1 MRFYKL
7 TSVLT
12 GDDYYIRPDMIEFY
26 RYTDDGVM
34 LSVNNIRL
42 EVSKSDFTNMLIL
55 EGIDVYWQTHN
66 TQHTIEFLLTI
77 KTISFY

>member
-7 TSVLT
+7 TSAIT
-12 GDDYYIRPDMIEFY
+12 GDVYYIRPDMIDFY

-34 LSVNNIRL
+34 MSVKNMRL
-42 EVSKSDFTNMLIL
+42 EVSKSSFTNMLIL
-55 EGIDVYWQTHN
+55 EGIDEYWH

>member
-7 TSVLT
+7 TSVIT
-12 GDDYYIRPDMIEFY
+12 GDSYYIRPDMIDFY

-34 LSVNNIRL
+34 MSVKNMRL
-42 EVSKSDFTNMLIL
+42 EVSKSSFTNMLIL
-55 EGIDVYWQTHN
+55 EGIDEYWHA
-66 TQHTIEFLLTI
+66 QHTIEFLSTI

>member
-7 TSVLT
+7 TSVIT
-12 GDDYYIRPDMIEFY
+12 GDCYYIRPDMIDYY

-34 LSVNNIRL
+34 IIVKNMRL
-42 EVSKSDFTNMLIL
+42 EVYKSGFTNMLII
-55 EGIDVYWQTHN
+55 EGIDEYWH

-77 KTISFY
+77 NTILYC